1 MGSIHNVIGSMF
13 DKFASA
19 LSTIYGWLLA
29 IGIGV
34 VNFFAGYELSIIAV
48 VFCVFADLFWGIW
61 AAVKQHKFAQSEL
74 VRDTLSKFVAY
85 ATAIIMAVL
94 MDKLSFDS
102 IICTSIFTLV
112 ICVAEVWSISGNIL
126 IVNPNIVFF
135 RIIKPALKGE
145 IAKKLN
151 VTEDQVD
158 EVLNKINK

>member
-1 MGSIHNVIGSMF
+1 MF

-34 VNFFAGYELSIIAV
+34 VNFFAGYELSITAV

>member
-1 MGSIHNVIGSMF
+1 MF
-13 DKFASA
+13 EKFASA

-61 AAVKQHKFAQSEL
+61 AAIKQHKFAQSEL

-158 EVLNKINK
+158 DVLNKINK

>member
-1 MGSIHNVIGSMF
+1 MF

-61 AAVKQHKFAQSEL
+61 AAIKQHKFAQSEL

-85 ATAIIMAVL
+85 ATAILMAVL

-158 EVLNKINK
+158 EELNKINK

>member
-1 MGSIHNVIGSMF
+1 MF

-19 LSTIYGWLLA
+19 LSTIYGWLLT

>member
-1 MGSIHNVIGSMF
+1 MF
-13 DKFASA
+13 EKFASA

-61 AAVKQHKFAQSEL
+61 AAVKQNKFAQSEL
-74 VRDTLSKFVAY
+74 VRDTFSKFVAY

-158 EVLNKINK
+158 EVLNNFNK

>member
-1 MGSIHNVIGSMF
+1 MF
-13 DKFASA
+13 EKFASA

-158 EVLNKINK
+158 EVLNNINK

>member
-1 MGSIHNVIGSMF
+1 MF
-13 DKFASA
+13 EKFASA

>member
-1 MGSIHNVIGSMF
+1 MF